1 MTERG
6 PIFKRSP
13 NRFCNNWKREKV
25 HFFYNFRWKI
35 VDGWD
40 RKLPKFERGW
50 VEYLEKV
57 DKEINEINS
66 KEGLEY
72 YLKQNK

>member
-1 MTERG
+1 MY
-6 PIFKRSP
+6 
-13 NRFCNNWKREKV
+13 NRNKNTDMMSE
-25 HFFYNFRWKI
+25 
-35 VDGWD
+35 
-40 RKLPKFERGW
+40 LTQ
-50 VEYLEKV
+50 LEKV